1 MDSPVQNPDNLTL
14 LKQLMDNTSDATQ
27 VSLENGNLFY
37 INEEASNRLG
47 IPKEDASKYYVWDF
61 EEIFKDHSVWHSHVQ
76 ELKQIP
82 HMIME
87 GTNVHQQSGE
97 KFPVEVTVKHLSIEG
112 QGYIVATSRDISERK
127 KIEEELVYTNAY
139 LKRAVSMAKMGS
151 WELNLKTRE
160 LKWTENLYK
169 IHELPEKSG
178 MDLERAFS
186 FYTKKDQVKIQK
198 ISEEVIVTGK
208 EAEFTGKI
216 HLKNGTFKWVKLKIL
231 LIQEEGTPNKLIG
244 LTQDITDQQLV
255 KEEIDKQIELQTLM
269 IDISSTYINTKIE
282 DLSKTINESLSRISR
297 FVQADRGYVFDY
309 NFLENTASNTY
320 EWCAEGISPEIEN
333 LQGLPIEFIPSWI
346 EKHQMG
352 LLFEVPDIEVLE
364 DENLKSIL
372 EPQGIKTL
380 LTFPML
386 NEGNLIGF
394 VGFDWVHDVHKFQD
408 SEKKLLKIFGE
419 LLVSVSTKSALERSL
434 IEAKEEAEKSNK
446 AKSEFLAN
454 MSHEIRTPLNGVIG
468 FTDLLINTELSEV
481 QLQYV
486 ESANSSA
493 HSLLGI
499 INDILDFSKIEA
511 GKLELEEVET
521 DIVELIEQT
530 ADIVKFNTSSK
541 DLELLLNIQV
551 DIPRYIIVDPI
562 RLKQILVNLLSNAI
576 KFTNKGEVE
585 LIVKFEDYPTEQEV
599 GKYTFSIRDTGIG
612 ISEEQQQKLFKSFS
626 QADSSTTRKFGGTGL
641 GLVISQ
647 MLAEKM
653 DSQIEISSQVG
664 VGSTFYFS
672 IKRPYK
678 SKVNNRIKEFS
689 SIKKILLIDDNAN
702 NRKILSD
709 ILHHWKIETE
719 EADNGLN
726 ALQILDEEKKFDIL
740 IVDYHMPFMDG
751 LTTIAEAKKIIATF
765 KGKKPKIL
773 LYSSVDDIQSDER
786 FLNLEI
792 DAKLIK
798 PAKISELFNCLLSL
812 ADDRDLKNN
821 LSKSSEQKFELHADG
836 PFKILIAED
845 VPLNMILI
853 KTILTSYFPKAEI
866 IEAQNGE
873 DAVNA
878 FELNQ
883 PNLIFMDV
891 HMPILDGYEAT
902 KKIREIESG
911 SSSQTPIIALTAGA
925 LQSEKEACLEAGMN
939 YFMTKPLEKQ
949 KILDLVKE
957 IFKRVE
963 NDDSPLR
970 KEEFDYESLLE
981 MLANDAELL
990 RSIMLQGFAEIEE
1003 SLEKLC
1009 KVVMVDEKEK
1019 FNLLHKLKGLTGSL
1033 CMSEFSQSIRAME
1046 EMDNPVMTIA
1056 ASKKA
1061 LANFKDLKY
1070 KIEKKLL

>member
-1 MDSPVQNPDNLTL
+1 MDSFQSNSDNLAL
-14 LKQLMDNTSDATQ
+14 LIKLMDNTSDATQ

-37 INEEASNRLG
+37 INEEASKRLG
-47 IPKEDASKYYVWDF
+47 IDKEEACNYYVWDF
-61 EEIFKDHSVWHSHVQ
+61 EEVFKDQSVWHAHVQ

-97 KFPVEVTVKHLSIEG
+97 RFPVEVTVKHLSIEG
-112 QGYIVATSRDISERK
+112 IGYIVATSRDISERK
-127 KIEEELVYTNAY
+127 KIEDELVYTNVY
-139 LKRAVSMAKMGS
+139 LKRAMNMAKMGS
-151 WELNLKTRE
+151 WELDLETRE

-169 IHELPEKSG
+169 IHELSEKNG

-186 FYTKKDQVKIQK
+186 FYSKKDQVIIQK
-198 ISEEVIVTGK
+198 ISEQVIATGK
-208 EAEFTGKI
+208 EAEFVGKI
-216 HLKNGTFKWVKLKIL
+216 YLKNDTFKWVKLKIL
-231 LIQEEGTPNKLIG
+231 LIREEGTSNKLIG

-282 DLSKTINESLSRISR
+282 DLSKTINESLSRISQ
-297 FVQADRGYVFDY
+297 FVKADRGYVFDY
-309 NFLENTASNTY
+309 NFIENTASNTY
-320 EWCAEGISPEIEN
+320 EWCAEGVPAEIEN
-333 LQGLPIEFIPSWI
+333 LQNLPIEFIPAWV
-346 EKHQMG
+346 EQHQNSQT
-352 LLFEVPDIEVLE
+352 FEVPDIATLE
-364 DENLKSIL
+364 NENLKSII

-380 LTFPML
+380 ITFPML
-386 NEGNLIGF
+386 HEGNLIGF
-394 VGFDWVHDVHKFQD
+394 VGFDWVHEVHKFQD
-408 SEKKLLKIFGE
+408 AEKKLLKIFGE
-419 LLVSVSTKSALERSL
+419 LLVSVTTKSALERSL
-434 IEAKEEAEKSNK
+434 ILAKEEAEKSNR

-468 FTDLLINTELSEV
+468 FTDLLINTDLSEV

-486 ESANSSA
+486 QSANSSA

-511 GKLELEEVET
+511 GKLELEEIEA

-541 DLELLLNIQV
+541 DLEFLLNIQI
-551 DIPRYIIVDPI
+551 DMPRYLVVDAI

-576 KFTNKGEVE
+576 KFTERGEVE
-585 LIVKFEDYPTEQEV
+585 LIVKFKESPTKQ
-599 GKYTFSIRDTGIG
+599 GIGLFTFSVRDTGIG
-612 ISEEQQQKLFKSFS
+612 ISEEQQEKLFKSFS

-653 DSQIEISSQVG
+653 DSQIELNSEVG
-664 VGSTFYFS
+664 KGSTFHFT
-672 IKRPYK
+672 IERPFQTSSSTK
-678 SKVNNRIKEFS
+678 TKEFT
-689 SIKKILLIDDNAN
+689 SIKKILLVDDNTN
-702 NRKILSD
+702 NRNILRD
-709 ILHHWKIETE
+709 ILNHWKIETDE
-719 EADNGLN
+719 VDNGLS
-726 ALQILDEEKKFDIL
+726 ALQILSEAKKYDIL
-740 IVDYHMPFMDG
+740 IVDYHMPYMDG
-751 LTTIAEAKKIIATF
+751 LTTIGEAKKIISTF

-773 LYSSVDDIQSDER
+773 LYSSVDEVQNDER
-786 FLNLEI
+786 YKGLNI

-812 ADDRDLKNN
+812 ADDQDSISRQTNKSTTPADL
-821 LSKSSEQKFELHADG
+821 HGDD
-836 PFKILIAED
+836 PIKILIAED
-845 VPLNMILI
+845 VSLNMILL
-853 KTILTSYFPKAEI
+853 KTILMAHFPKAEI
-866 IEAQNGE
+866 IEAQNGQE
-873 DAVNA
+873 AIES
-878 FELNQ
+878 FEVHQ

-891 HMPILDGYEAT
+891 QMPIKDGFEAT
-902 KKIREIESG
+902 RGIREIEGNSG
-911 SSSQTPIIALTAGA
+911 TQTPIIALTAGA
-925 LQSEKEACLEAGMN
+925 LQSEKEACLAAGMN

-949 KILDLVKE
+949 KILDLVKQ

-963 NDDSPLR
+963 SDDSPLR

-1009 KVVMVDEKEK
+1009 KVVMADEKEK
-1019 FNLLHKLKGLTGSL
+1019 LNLLHKLKGLTGSL

-1046 EMDNPVMTIA
+1046 EMENPIMTIA

-1061 LANFKDLKY
+1061 LASFKDLKR
-1070 KIEKKLL
+1070 KIEEKLL